1 MNMKFGR
8 FFTEILISER
18 PSKFEVVF
26 DEVKKLRNARTPSW
40 LFFIIYIKANK
51 NIFRLS
57 AYYFQVNLSRIF
69 Q

>member
-51 NIFRLS
+51 NIF
-57 AYYFQVNLSRIF
+57 
-69 Q
+69 